1 MELRDYQVECV
12 NKIKEMKEGEKK
24 IAFLSTGAGKTVI
37 MSYVASLETGR
48 VLIVVDQDELR
59 GQTIDKLSIFIPK
72 EEIGSVQGKYDEVDK
87 RVIVATRQSLTHGKS
102 TRMERMLENGEFD
115 LLMVDECHRA
125 VSQYKKIVDRITTNK
140 VLGFTATPW
149 NSELNKVF
157 DGFVYEKDI
166 LSLIKEGYLVSP
178 RCFTVR
184 TNVDLSNVHTVAG
197 EFNQGELDKVV
208 NIESRNKLIV
218 DKYLEIASD
227 RNKVLC
233 FCTSIEHAEE
243 IANTFNVYGIKAKNV
258 DISLSKEERDSTIKA
273 FRNGEITVLTNVG
286 ILTTGVD
293 IPDINC
299 IIMARPT
306 KSKMLYV
313 QCIGRGLRLFDG
325 KEDCLILDIVDN
337 ATKHNLLNS
346 RSVFDIKD
354 NETIQEK
361 EERIERE
368 AEEERLERER
378 IEQERLEAERI
389 EQELILKE
397 ISLFNETVQNISGVS
412 SLHWFFTDINKK
424 EVAIL
429 SINGNVDY
437 YIFKMGEEFVWL
449 KRTQGENYTYK
460 LEEIERS
467 NNLKELVD
475 TVEEN
480 AIKEGS
486 SFISKSAKW
495 KWEQPTPKQVQAA
508 KCNVNSKW
516 GVHTFFSKRNSYF
529 SLKDVI

>member
-125 VSQYKKIVDRITTNK
+125 VSQYKKIVDKITTNK
-140 VLGFTATPW
+140 VVGFTATPW
-149 NSELNKVF
+149 NSEL
-157 DGFVYEKDI
+157 DCFVYEKDI

-243 IANTFNVYGIKAKNV
+243 IANTFNAYGIKAKNV
-258 DISLSKEERDSTIKA
+258 DSSLSKEERDSTIKA

-293 IPDINC
+293 IPNINC

-495 KWEQPTPKQVQAA
+495 KWEQPTSKQVQAA

>member
-1 MELRDYQVECV
+1 
-12 NKIKEMKEGEKK
+12 
-24 IAFLSTGAGKTVI
+24 
-37 MSYVASLETGR
+37 
-48 VLIVVDQDELR
+48 
-59 GQTIDKLSIFIPK
+59 
-72 EEIGSVQGKYDEVDK
+72 
-87 RVIVATRQSLTHGKS
+87 
-102 TRMERMLENGEFD
+102 
-115 LLMVDECHRA
+115 
-125 VSQYKKIVDRITTNK
+125 
-140 VLGFTATPW
+140 
-149 NSELNKVF
+149 
-157 DGFVYEKDI
+157 
-166 LSLIKEGYLVSP
+166 
-178 RCFTVR
+178 
-184 TNVDLSNVHTVAG
+184 
-197 EFNQGELDKVV
+197 
-208 NIESRNKLIV
+208 
-218 DKYLEIASD
+218 
-227 RNKVLC
+227 
-233 FCTSIEHAEE
+233 
-243 IANTFNVYGIKAKNV
+243 
-258 DISLSKEERDSTIKA
+258 
-273 FRNGEITVLTNVG
+273 
-286 ILTTGVD
+286 
-293 IPDINC
+293 
-299 IIMARPT
+299 MARPT

-346 RSVFDIKD
+346 KSVFDIKD
-354 NETIQEK
+354 DETIQEK
-361 EERIERE
+361 EKRIERE

-495 KWEQPTPKQVQAA
+495 KWEQPTPKQVQAC
-508 KCNVNSKW
+508 KSNVTTKW
-516 GVHTFFSKRNSYF
+516 GVHCFFSKRNCYF